1 MQDVTEPQKKY
12 NTGHSLKIMFKN
24 TSTSNVTTDDTT
36 FMSLWDFIKKIK
48 KGIDKH
54 IGVLYNGSSE

>member
-24 TSTSNVTTDDTT
+24 TSMSNVTTDDTT
-36 FMSLWDFIKKIK
+36 STSLWDFIKKIK

-54 IGVLYNGSSE
+54 T